1 MRHVGAR
8 HTGQTSLRHQAQG
21 ASLRGTYREHRRGA
35 GRHSGGPSRGPEL
48 LQEIRHRKEM
58 WGLSQDKT
66 FPKVM
71 YWVEL
76 CDPDPPSKKLCP
88 TLVPVNRTPLG
99 NIFAD
104 VLTHLQ
110 MRSI

>member
-1 MRHVGAR
+1 MQGIRARPVSGAKVKVR
-8 HTGQTSLRHQAQG
+8 LSVVLTGSTAW
-21 ASLRGTYREHRRGA
+21 GA

-48 LQEIRHRKEM
+48 LQEIWHRKEM
-58 WGLSQDKT
+58 WGLSQGKT

-88 TLVPVNRTPLG
+88 TLVPVNGTPLG